1 MNTTMI
7 GPCPSNPNQIAT
19 SSPQIRYGNVRP
31 TTTKSCSS
39 ASIRGDM
46 PIARPIT
53 LPTTSASANPIASR
67 PRLIEKAS
75 TTVPS
80 SSSSHISVATST
92 GIGRI
97 RDGIAGTISCQAS
110 RNSRGAV
117 IRAPRRVRS
126 VRRTHDRLLGTAR
139 PVPRGASIVVSTLT
153 SASRERRL
161 PPPEETSLEPLEDE
175 ALHDQREPDQEE
187 RPRDHARDAEEL
199 PLDAHLAADPRRAAE
214 QLGQRGD

>member
-46 PIARPIT
+46 PIASPIT
-53 LPTTSASANPIASR
+53 LPAISARANPIASR
-67 PRLIEKAS
+67 PMLIEKAS

-80 SSSSHISVATST
+80 SSSSHISFATST

-97 RDGIAGTISCQAS
+97 RDGITGVISCHAS

-126 VRRTHDRLLGTAR
+126 VRLTHERLLGTVR

-153 SASRERRL
+153 PASRERRL
-161 PPPEETSLEPLEDE
+161 PPPEEATLEPLEDE
-175 ALHDQREPDQEE
+175 SLHDQGEPDEEE
-187 RPRDHARDAEEL
+187 RPCEDAGDAEEL
-199 PLDAHLAADPRRAAE
+199 ELDAHLPADP
-214 QLGQRGD
+214 